1 MCSWL
6 TYHLC
11 QCIQLLVLWFYSH
24 LTALKIPEDEAFS
37 VLLISS
43 FLSFLSLFCIS
54 SFFLVVEFSFLLSLS
69 FCISSSH
76 CLSCGS
82 ILLSSFLSFPRLSFS
97 FLWWNYLFF
106 FLIVFSFCTNKTS
119 HSHWVS

>member
-1 MCSWL
+1 
-6 TYHLC
+6 
-11 QCIQLLVLWFYSH
+11 
-24 LTALKIPEDEAFS
+24 
-37 VLLISS
+37 
-43 FLSFLSLFCIS
+43 
-54 SFFLVVEFSFLLSLS
+54 LS